1 MPVGGAETLLVNM
14 VRRFDR
20 ARINPMIGCLKQ
32 KDELGEKI
40 SAEIPVFENL
50 IRHKFDARVL
60 LRLRRLFRSNS
71 IQAVITVGAG
81 DKMFWGRLAA
91 RISGAPV
98 ILSALHSTGWPDG
111 VGKMNRLLTPIT
123 DGFIAVAEQHAEFQ
137 KNHERFPAEKVF
149 LIPNGIDTEQFRFD
163 EVSRSQWRKKLNIP
177 ATAPVISI
185 VAALRP
191 EKNHSM
197 FLRVAAKVI
206 KQRPEA
212 HFAIAGDGPERLH
225 LQRLANSLG
234 LAQQIHFIGSTPDV
248 VGVLSMSDL
257 FALTSFN
264 EASPV
269 SIMEA
274 LSCQRPVVAP
284 AVGSIN
290 ETVIEGKTGF
300 LIEVNN
306 VDQAVRQWLRVL
318 DDPSLASRL
327 GEHGRQ
333 HVIRNC
339 SLEKMTLGY
348 TELVENI
355 LVRKAASGN
364 VSLLTAASNQQAP
377 HLTNR

>member
-20 ARINPMIGCLKQ
+20 ARINPMICCLKQ
-32 KDELGEKI
+32 KDELGEQI

-50 IRHKFDARVL
+50 IRHKFDAGVL

-149 LIPNGIDTEQFRFD
+149 LIPNGIDTDRFRFD
-163 EVSRSQWRKKLNIP
+163 EKSRAQWRQKLNIP
-177 ATAPVISI
+177 ATAPVVSI

-206 KQRPEA
+206 KQRPDA
-212 HFAIAGDGPERLH
+212 HFVIAGDGPERLH
-225 LQRLANSLG
+225 LQRLANSLN
-234 LAQQIHFIGSTPDV
+234 LKQQVHFIGSTSDV
-248 VGVLSMSDL
+248 VGVLSMSNL

-290 ETVIEGKTGF
+290 ETVIEGETGF
-300 LIEVNN
+300 LVDVNN

-318 DDPSLASRL
+318 DNPSLAGRL
-327 GEHGRQ
+327 GEQGRQ

-348 TELVENI
+348 TELVEQI
-355 LVRKAASGN
+355 LVLKAASKDIP
-364 VSLLTAASNQQAP
+364 VSTAASRQQAA
-377 HLTNR
+377 HLTGR